1 MAWNKSSENGYVVGK
16 TADVVSVATTTQLN
30 SDAITEDLSGKK
42 IMVGVEYVIAGDNV
56 VADLEVWASPDGTN
70 YAVVAADVIADTTPN
85 VAGTRVAQA
94 DLSSVTAPYYK
105 LVFNAVGNDV
115 DTVGRFKFIYAVK
128 E

>member
-1 MAWNKSSENGYVVGK
+1 MAWNKSSKNGYVVGK
-16 TADVVSVATTTQLN
+16 TADVVAMADSTTIN
-30 SDAITEDLSGKK
+30 SDEITEDLSNKK
-42 IMVGVEYVIAGDNV
+42 IMVGIEVVIAGTDV

-94 DLSSVTAPYYK
+94 DLSSITAPYYK

-115 DTVGRFKFIYAVK
+115 DTTGRFKFLYAVK

>member
-16 TADVVSVATTTQLN
+16 TADVIAMADSAQLN

-42 IMVGVEYVIAGDNV
+42 IMVGVEIVIAGANV

-70 YAVVAADVIADTTPN
+70 YAVVAADVIADTTPD
-85 VAGTRVAQA
+85 VVGTRVAQA

-105 LVFNAVGNDV
+105 LVLNAAAV
-115 DTVGRFKFIYAVK
+115 DLDTTGRFKFIYAVK